1 MKTVTNKTTG
11 EIKEYTDN
19 EFAVE
24 RDRLLMLWQDAQ
36 KRLETA
42 KAEEMDLRKQ
52 VVDFAFDQDKVSGTE
67 RIELGGGWQ
76 AKAEKKITYGFIQD
90 AEGKLDRKAVNA
102 ALDKI
107 EARSDAGAYI
117 AENLVKW
124 TPALSVT
131 EYKKLTAEDKA
142 AIDAVI
148 VTKEG
153 APTLEIVAPK
163 APKVA

>member
-1 MKTVTNKTTG
+1 MKTITNKETG
-11 EIKEYTDN
+11 EITEYTDA
-19 EFAVE
+19 EFIE
-24 RDRLLMLWQDAQ
+24 KRDALLLQWQDAQ
-36 KRLETA
+36 KRLEVA
-42 KAEEMDLRKQ
+42 KAEEMVLRKQ
-52 VVDFAFDQDKVSGTE
+52 CVDFAFDQDKISGTE
-67 RIELGGGWQ
+67 RVELGGGWE
-76 AKAEKKITYGFIQD
+76 AKAVKKLTYGFIQD
-90 AEGKLDRKAVNA
+90 KEGKLDRKAINA

-131 EYKKLTAEDKA
+131 EYNKLNPEDKA

-153 APTLEIVAPK
+153 APTLEIIAPK
-163 APKVA
+163 APKA